1 MTLLFTTFLLQ
12 FTAFLLQFTAVTIF
26 YCSLLFF
33 TASYHIFTASYHI
46 GDQNFKKK
54 NLPKITTIYC
64 NFTANLQQQFTALV
78 VLQLYFLLFR
88 HRNTNYFL
96 LRYTTIYCILT
107 AIYCLYYFLLQFT
120 ASYRDLPRFTAI
132 YRPSGTTVSTWHTQH
147 SVLVCAD
154 ESERRGDSTCPFP
167 APSPPTATNPAS
179 KSPTAP

>member
-64 NFTANLQQQFTALV
+64 NLLQFYCNLQQQFTAFSCTANAFRV
-78 VLQLYFLLFR
+78 VSTSKYRLFS
-88 HRNTNYFL
+88 TS
-96 LRYTTIYCILT
+96 I
-107 AIYCLYYFLLQFT
+107 LLQFT
-120 ASYRDLPRFTAI
+120 ALLDLLQFTAFTIFYCILLQVTAIYCELPRFTAQVG
-132 YRPSGTTVSTWHTQH
+132 PQCK
-147 SVLVCAD
+147 L
-154 ESERRGDSTCPFP
+154 
-167 APSPPTATNPAS
+167 
-179 KSPTAP
+179 

>member
-64 NFTANLQQQFTALV
+64 NFTAIYNNNLLHLV
-78 VLQLYFLLFR
+78 VYCNCIFCCFDIEIPIIFYFD
-88 HRNTNYFL
+88 
-96 LRYTTIYCILT
+96 
-107 AIYCLYYFLLQFT
+107 LLQFT
-120 ASYRDLPRFTAI
+120 AFLPQFTAFTIFYCSLLQVTAIYRDLP
-132 YRPSGTTVSTWHTQH
+132 PKWDHSH
-147 SVLVCAD
+147 SVRIYDTRIA
-154 ESERRGDSTCPFP
+154 
-167 APSPPTATNPAS
+167 
-179 KSPTAP
+179 

>member
-64 NFTANLQQQFTALV
+64 NFTAIYNNNLLHLV
-78 VLQLYFLLFR
+78 VLQTHFVLFQ
-88 HRNTNYFL
+88 HRNTDYFL
-96 LRYTTIYCILT
+96 LRY
-107 AIYCLYYFLLQFT
+107 YYNLLQFT
-120 ASYRDLPRFTAI
+120 AFTIFYCSLLQVTAIYRDLP
-132 YRPSGTTVSTWHTQH
+132 PKWDH
-147 SVLVCAD
+147 SVCISKGI
-154 ESERRGDSTCPFP
+154 SE
-167 APSPPTATNPAS
+167 AV
-179 KSPTAP
+179 